1 MKPAPDVQPAPADKS
16 NDNYAV
22 VAWKGQEGSSTWY
35 VIYNGSIY
43 KNAWWVGA
51 ANCPGDA
58 KENDASNPWR
68 YVRAATAT
76 EITQY
81 GNPGSCSVKPDNN
94 GGAVTPVDPTPE
106 TPETPVTPTPDNNE
120 PSTLSAPMI

>member
-1 MKPAPDVQPAPADKS
+1 PADKS

-35 VIYNGSIY
+35 VIYNGGIY

-120 PSTLSAPMI
+120 PSTP